1 MDRGQRSGDAIAT
14 MPAIPEIVAIQ
25 QRIAEKTGCGFFNT
39 YQAMGGNGTM
49 GRWYNRHPP
58 MVGADLIHPSPQG
71 ARIVAQ
77 LLTGQL
83 LIGYE
88 RYMQNH
94 QPPQNK
100 PSTPVADAMPT
111 QAATQTSIV
120 KRTGVQ

>member
-1 MDRGQRSGDAIAT
+1 MR
-14 MPAIPEIVAIQ
+14 AIPEIVAIQ
-25 QRIAEKTGCGFFNT
+25 QRIAEQTGCGFFNT
-39 YQAMGGNGTM
+39 YQAMGGSGTM
-49 GRWYNRHPP
+49 ARWYDRHPA

-94 QPPQNK
+94 PGPQPKLPA
-100 PSTPVADAMPT
+100 PVIS
-111 QAATQTSIV
+111 QASSSQTSTQPS
-120 KRTGVQ
+120 KAAKPMGVQ